1 MLRRRFPLL
10 VASLILTSGAALAAT
25 TATAA
30 QASAPSVNPG
40 GLIQVSGQGGA
51 LAARP
56 GDPTHAAQ
64 VQSTNWSG
72 YAATSSTYTSVA
84 ASWTE
89 PTGHCSSSPNSYS
102 SFWVGL
108 DGYNSG
114 SVEQTG
120 TDVDCSGTSPRYYAW
135 YEMFPAYPV
144 NYSNTV
150 RPGDHLSASVTY
162 LGSNRFSLFISDS
175 TQGWSHTTTKSLS
188 GAARSSAEVIA
199 EAPSSSS
206 GVLPLAD
213 FGTVSLSGSTANG
226 SAIGNDSGITQITM
240 VNNSG
245 QDKDSCSGLSGGEN
259 FSCTWLRSN

>member
-1 MLRRRFPLL
+1 M
-10 VASLILTSGAALAAT
+10 
-25 TATAA
+25 
-30 QASAPSVNPG
+30 
-40 GLIQVSGQGGA
+40 QVSGQGGA
-51 LAARP
+51 TAARTGSP
-56 GDPTHAAQ
+56 VNATQA
-64 VQSTNWSG
+64 QSTNWSG
-72 YAATSSTYTSVA
+72 YAATASTYTSVA

-89 PTGHCSSSPNSYS
+89 PTGHCGSSPNSFS

-108 DGYNSG
+108 DGFNSG

-120 TDVDCSGTSPRYYAW
+120 TDVDCSGTTPRYYAW
-135 YEMFPAYPV
+135 YEMFPAFPV

-162 LGSNRFSLFISDS
+162 LGSNRFSLHIADS
-175 TQGWSHTTTKSLS
+175 TQNWSHTVTKSLA
-188 GAARSSAEVIA
+188 GAARSSAEVIV

-245 QDKDSCSGLSGGEN
+245 QDKDTCSGLSGGEN

>member
-1 MLRRRFPLL
+1 MLRRFPLL
-10 VASLILTSGAALAAT
+10 VASLILTTGSALAAT

-30 QASAPSVNPG
+30 QASAPSINPG
-40 GLIQVSGQGGA
+40 GIMQVSGQGSA
-51 LAARP
+51 PAART
-56 GDPTHAAQ
+56 GARTHAAQ
-64 VQSTNWSG
+64 AQSTNWSG
-72 YAATSSTYTSVA
+72 YAATSGTYTSVS

-120 TDVDCSGTSPRYYAW
+120 TDVDCSGTTPQYYAW
-135 YEMFPAYPV
+135 YEMYPAYPV

-162 LGSNRFSLFISDS
+162 LGSNSFRLYIADS
-175 TQGWSHTTTKSLS
+175 TQGWSHTVTKSLS
-188 GAARSSAEVIA
+188 GAARSSAEVIV
-199 EAPSSSS
+199 EAPSSNT
-206 GVLPLAD
+206 GVLPLSD
-213 FGTVSLSGSTANG
+213 FGTVSLTGSTDNG
-226 SAIGNDSGITQITM
+226 SPIGNDPGITEITM

-245 QDKDSCSGLSGGEN
+245 QDKDTCSSLSSGEN
-259 FSCTWLRSN
+259 FSCTWHRSN